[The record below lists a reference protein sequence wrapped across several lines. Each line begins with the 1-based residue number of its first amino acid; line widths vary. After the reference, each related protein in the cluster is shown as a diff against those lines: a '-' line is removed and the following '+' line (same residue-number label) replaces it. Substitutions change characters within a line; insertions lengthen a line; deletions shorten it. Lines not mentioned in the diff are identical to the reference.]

1 MQISFKHQ
9 NVEYR
14 CSVAEAKSLAIV
26 LDFEGLQPN
35 HFGTE
40 KASNEVLK
48 LGGFTGDTRVGGSC
62 NVDSLEMIP
71 HCNGT
76 HTETVGHI
84 VNEDIWVGHA
94 ALDVLSLA
102 FLVTVEPVLAKDTA
116 DTYRPKLEPENWVI
130 TREMLEKAI
139 GKVGMIQDV
148 KPAAL
153 IVRTLPNSNDKCAR
167 AYSTESQPPFFTVEA
182 CQLINE
188 TGVRHLLVDF
198 PSVDRMNDDGLLT
211 NHHIFW
217 NVEERTH
224 ELSAGTWQEKTI
236 TEMIFVADEINNGI
250 CGLNLQV
257 PAFGSDAAPS
267 RPVVFPARAVS

>member
-48 LGGFTGDTRVGGSC
+48 LGGFTGDTRDGGSC
-62 NVDSLEMIP
+62 NVDRLEMIP

-102 FLVTVEPVLAKDTA
+102 FLVTVEPKLAEGIG
-116 DTYRPKLEPENWVI
+116 DTYRPELEPENRVI

-139 GKVGMIQDV
+139 AKVGAIQAA

-167 AYSTESQPPFFTVEA
+167 AYSPESQPPFFTVEA

-188 TGVRHLLVDF
+188 TGIRHLLVDF

-217 NVEERTH
+217 NVRERTH
-224 ELSAGTWQEKTI
+224 ELSENTWQEKTI
-236 TEMIFVADEINNGI
+236 TEMIFVADEINDGI
-250 CGLNLQV
+250 YGLNLQV

-267 RPVVFPARAVS
+267 RPVVFPARAVR

>member
-1 MQISFKHQ
+1 MQIRFKHQ
-9 NVEYR
+9 NVEYH

-26 LDFEGLQPN
+26 LDFAGLQPN
-35 HFGTE
+35 HFGAE

-48 LGGFTGDTRVGGSC
+48 LGGFTGDTRAGGSC

-84 VNEDIWVGHA
+84 VNEDIWVGHT

-102 FLVTVEPVLAKDTA
+102 YLVTVEPKFARETD
-116 DTYRPKLEPENWVI
+116 DTYRPELEPNNRVV
-130 TREMLEKAI
+130 TREILEKAI
-139 GKVGMIQDV
+139 AKVGMIQV
-148 KPAAL
+148 AKPSAL

-167 AYSTESQPPFFTVEA
+167 AYTTASQPPFFTVEA

-217 NVEERTH
+217 NVKEKTH
-224 ELSAGTWQEKTI
+224 ELSEDTWQERTI
-236 TEMIFVADEINNGI
+236 TEMIFVADEIKDGAY
-250 CGLNLQV
+250 GLNLQV

-267 RPVVFPARAVS
+267 RPVVFPVKAVG

>member
-1 MQISFKHQ
+1 MQINFKHQ
-9 NVEYR
+9 NVEYS

-94 ALDVLSLA
+94 ALDVVSLA
-102 FLVTVEPVLAKDTA
+102 FLVTVGPELAKGTG
-116 DTYRPKLEPENWVI
+116 DTYRPELDAEDWVI

-139 GKVGMIQDV
+139 VKVGSIQAT
-148 KPAAL
+148 KPSAL
-153 IVRTLPNSNDKCAR
+153 IVRTLPNSSDKCAR
-167 AYSTESQPPFFTVEA
+167 AYSSENQPPFFTVEA
-182 CQLINE
+182 CEFINE
-188 TGVRHLLVDF
+188 TGVRHLLVDL
-198 PSVDRMNDDGLLT
+198 PSVDRMDDDGLLT

-217 NVEERTH
+217 NVREKTH
-224 ELSAGTWQEKTI
+224 ELSEDTRQEKTI
-236 TEMIFVADEINNGI
+236 TEMIFVADEINDGI
-250 CGLNLQV
+250 FGLNLQV

-267 RPVVFPARAVS
+267 RPVVFPAKAVG

>member
-9 NVEYR
+9 DVEYR
-14 CSVAEAKSLAIV
+14 CSVSEAKSLAIV
-26 LDFEGLQPN
+26 LDFAGLQPN
-35 HFGTE
+35 HFGVE

-48 LGGFTGDTRVGGSC
+48 LGGFTGDTRAGGSC

-94 ALDVLSLA
+94 ALDLLSLA
-102 FLVTVEPVLAKDTA
+102 FLVTVEPKFAKETG
-116 DTYRPKLEPENWVI
+116 DTYRPELESQNRVI
-130 TREMLEKAI
+130 TREMLEKGIA
-139 GKVGMIQDV
+139 KVGMIQAA
-148 KPAAL
+148 KPSAL
-153 IVRTLPNSNDKCAR
+153 IIRTLPNSNGKCAR
-167 AYSTESQPPFFTVEA
+167 AYTTESQPPFLTVEA

-188 TGVRHLLVDF
+188 IGVRHLLVDF

-217 NVEERTH
+217 NVKEKTH
-224 ELSAGTWQEKTI
+224 ELTEDTWQEKTI
-236 TEMIFVADEINNGI
+236 TEMIFVADEIKDGI
-250 CGLNLQV
+250 HGLNLQV

-267 RPVVFPARAVS
+267 RPVVFPIRVVG

>member
-130 TREMLEKAI
+130 TREMLEEAI
-139 GKVGMIQDV
+139 AKVGMIQEV
-148 KPAAL
+148 KPTAL

-250 CGLNLQV
+250 YGLNLQV

-267 RPVVFPARAVS
+267 RPVMFPTRVVS

>member
-48 LGGFTGDTRVGGSC
+48 LGGFTGDTRDGGSC

-102 FLVTVEPVLAKDTA
+102 FLVTVEPKLAEGIG
-116 DTYRPKLEPENWVI
+116 DTYRPELEPENRVI

-139 GKVGMIQDV
+139 AKVGAIQAA

-153 IVRTLPNSNDKCAR
+153 IVRTLPNSNEKCAR
-167 AYSTESQPPFFTVEA
+167 AYSPESQPPFFTVEA

-188 TGVRHLLVDF
+188 TGIRHLLVDF

-211 NHHIFW
+211 NHHMFW
-217 NVEERTH
+217 NVQERTH
-224 ELSAGTWQEKTI
+224 ELSENTWQEKTI
-236 TEMIFVADEINNGI
+236 TEMIFVADEINDGI
-250 CGLNLQV
+250 YGLNLQV

-267 RPVVFPARAVS
+267 RPVVFPARAVR

>member
-9 NVEYR
+9 NVEYQ

-40 KASNEVLK
+40 KATNEVLK

-62 NVDSLEMIP
+62 NVDCLEMIP

-94 ALDVLSLA
+94 ALDLFSLA
-102 FLVTVEPVLAKDTA
+102 FLVTVDPQLATETA
-116 DTYRPKLEPENWVI
+116 DTYRPELEPENWVI

-139 GKVGMIQDV
+139 ARVGGILAV

-167 AYSTESQPPFFTVEA
+167 AYSTESQPAFFTVDA
-182 CQLINE
+182 CQFINE
-188 TGVRHLLVDF
+188 TGIRHLLVDF

-217 NVEERTH
+217 NVQERTH
-224 ELSAGTWQEKTI
+224 ELSEDTWQEKTI
-236 TEMIFVADEINNGI
+236 TEMIFVADEINDGI
-250 CGLNLQV
+250 YGLNLQV

-267 RPVVFPARAVS
+267 RPVIFPANSVS

>member
-130 TREMLEKAI
+130 TREMLEEAI
-139 GKVGMIQDV
+139 AKVGMIQEV
-148 KPAAL
+148 KPTAL

-250 CGLNLQV
+250 YGLNLQV

-267 RPVVFPARAVS
+267 RPVVFPTRVVS

>member
-116 DTYRPKLEPENWVI
+116 DTYRPELEPENWVI
-130 TREMLEKAI
+130 TREMLEEAI
-139 GKVGMIQDV
+139 AKVGRIRDV

-188 TGVRHLLVDF
+188 TDVRHLLVDF

-250 CGLNLQV
+250 YGLNLQV

>member
-1 MQISFKHQ
+1 MQVSFKHQ
-9 NVEYR
+9 DVEYV
-14 CSVAEAKSLAIV
+14 CSVAEAKSLAIL

-48 LGGFTGDTRVGGSC
+48 LGGFTGDTRAGGSC

-84 VNEDIWVGHA
+84 VNQDIWVGHA
-94 ALDVLSLA
+94 ALDLLSLA
-102 FLVTVEPVLAKDTA
+102 FVVTVEPQLAKDTA
-116 DTYRPKLEPENWVI
+116 DVYRPVLEPENWVV

-139 GKVGMIQDV
+139 AEVGVIEQL
-148 KPAAL
+148 KPSAL

-167 AYSTESQPPFFTVEA
+167 AYTTESQPPFFTVDA
-182 CQLINE
+182 CDLINE
-188 TGVRHLLVDF
+188 TGIRHLLVDF

-217 NVEERTH
+217 NVTERTH
-224 ELSAGTWQEKTI
+224 ELSEDTWQEKTI
-236 TEMIFVADEINNGI
+236 TEMIFVADEINDGLY
-250 CGLNLQV
+250 GLNLQV

-267 RPVVFPARAVS
+267 RPVIFPASAVS